1 MIIFRNLVQRECF
14 CCPNCIKN
22 ASTGHYFEVG
32 TIQLWVLWT
41 VLFQRGI
48 GGSNERGGA
57 GQFGRKLNGDS
68 ISALCCYAPNV
79 KWEISDFFRGG
90 LHLHVRKIS
99 TMSVTLFMFF
109 LHRYPIF
116 CMATNG

>member
-48 GGSNERGGA
+48 GGSNGRGGA
-57 GQFGRKLNGDS
+57 GQFGGKLNGDS

-90 LHLHVRKIS
+90 LHLHVRKILVS
-99 TMSVTLFMFF
+99 LFMFF
-109 LHRYPIF
+109 LHTYPIF
-116 CMATNG
+116 CITDV